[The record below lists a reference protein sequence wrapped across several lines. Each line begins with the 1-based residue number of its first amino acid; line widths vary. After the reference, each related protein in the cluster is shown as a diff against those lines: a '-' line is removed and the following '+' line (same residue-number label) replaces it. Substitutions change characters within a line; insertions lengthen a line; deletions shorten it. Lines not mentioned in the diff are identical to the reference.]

1 MKKALILT
9 LAALVVPSAALAAKP
24 AHGGPKPPKKP
35 HMVTYVVHGTL
46 SGYTAYDASTSTNGS
61 ITILVKHANKHGY
74 VLKGQSLTFAVDA
87 NTKLHLAA
95 GLTTVTDGDRGG
107 ISLRAPKKIA
117 AADLVATLQ
126 LSPASQIHDNGVKKP
141 KS

>member
-1 MKKALILT
+1 MKKALILVI
-9 LAALVVPSAALAAKP
+9 AALALPTVALAAKP
-24 AHGGPKPPKKP
+24 AHGHGKPP
-35 HMVTYVVHGTL
+35 MVTYVLHGTL
-46 SGYTAYDASTSTNGS
+46 SAYTAYDASTSTNGS

-87 NTKLHLAA
+87 KTKLHLAV

-107 ISLRAPKKIA
+107 ISLRAPRKIA

-126 LSPASQIHDNGVKKP
+126 LSPARHIHDNGVKKP